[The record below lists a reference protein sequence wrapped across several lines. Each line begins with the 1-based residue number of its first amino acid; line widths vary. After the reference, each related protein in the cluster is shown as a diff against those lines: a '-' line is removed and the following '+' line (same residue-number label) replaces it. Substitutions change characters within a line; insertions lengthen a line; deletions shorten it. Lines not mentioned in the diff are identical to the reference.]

1 MADSISAIPQQPF
14 LGRLAEFLR
23 LLEKDRP
30 EFLPR
35 QLGVMQGISQL
46 ALPQASTIENLSYGN
61 QPFTMPPS
69 GTGAMIP
76 QVKTGRKTEVADLI
90 SMISGVPG
98 AGAVADV
105 GTKLSNETADA
116 LVRMITRNPQATAPS
131 VIQETTM
138 PFMRSVAPKGYFEP
152 SQELNLQMAR
162 EAAEKMGL
170 STNEQTRMLQLGF
183 DPGWY
188 HGTTGDVKNFR
199 LDLLGEATGAESA
212 KKGFFFARDPIAPPK
227 DSNVAAGS
235 GARTASGY
243 SMIGGDREYREAM
256 RKAALAEK
264 NRNWDEYEKQM
275 LIAEKFAL
283 SRVNESQ
290 ALVAKYG
297 EARDVMT
304 DKIQNAFYNK
314 KLTQQ
319 EAEAL
324 DKKFTELMPYGW
336 YTQFNKEQFDVL
348 KKEIKKEAP
357 EGLANQAI
365 KAIDDFVK
373 VKNARE
379 LNEKTQSGS
388 NVIPAALRYKNPLVY
403 DFKGSAYRDTTYA
416 DLVEKARREGNDAV
430 ILRNTYDP
438 GAGKA
443 ELVDVGVV
451 FEPNQ
456 IRSRFAAFDPTRLK
470 ESSIL
475 AGMFP
480 LTMGRG
486 LLDEEQ

>member
-1 MADSISAIPQQPF
+1 MAEA
-14 LGRLAEFLR
+14 LAPVFSR
-23 LLEKDRP
+23 
-30 EFLPR
+30 
-35 QLGVMQGISQL
+35 V
-46 ALPQASTIENLSYGN
+46 
-61 QPFTMPPS
+61 
-69 GTGAMIP
+69 
-76 QVKTGRKTEVADLI
+76 
-90 SMISGVPG
+90 
-98 AGAVADV
+98 
-105 GTKLSNETADA
+105 DA
-116 LVRMITRNPQATAPS
+116 LKRRLYDMITNPRDYASMLGGRVQEAAAEREAVQQQAFGNPQNPLQVTNPQALNQLTNMIMAGEMGFAPAG
-131 VIQETTM
+131 ITKPAM
-138 PFMRSVAPKGYFEP
+138 PFMQSASPKGILEP
-152 SQELNLQMAR
+152 TPEVNLQMAR

-170 STNEQTRMLQLGF
+170 STNEQARMLQLGF
-183 DPGWY
+183 DPSWY

-227 DSNVAAGS
+227 DAVVQPGS
-235 GARTASGY
+235 GSRTASGY
-243 SMIGGDREYREAM
+243 SMIGGDREYRDAM

-275 LIAEKFAL
+275 QIAEDFAI
-283 SRVNESQ
+283 SRLNKSQ
-290 ALVAKYG
+290 ELVAKYG

-304 DKIQNAFYNK
+304 SKVQNAFYNK
-314 KLTQQ
+314 KLTQP

-324 DKKFTELMPYGW
+324 DQKFRELMPYGW
-336 YTQFNKEQFDVL
+336 YNQFNKEQFDAL
-348 KKEIKKEAP
+348 KKEIKKTAP
-357 EGLANQAI
+357 ENLANQAI

-373 VKNARE
+373 VKNARQLDE
-379 LNEKTQSGS
+379 QTQSGS

-470 ESSIL
+470 ESNIL

-486 LLDEEQ
+486 LLDEEE